1 MRLRLI
7 MNMQSNTNYHYLFDY
22 KKTAQSIAFFV
33 NQTQETLS
41 LSKLSNLLYLT
52 ERRFLKQYA
61 STIIGDHFVS
71 SNTGLKLQQT
81 YLLLES
87 IFDNTYP
94 NNYLYFYNEILKW
107 TEIKNNSIKSID
119 SKNIFNI
126 SNKLLQLSNADI
138 ETLYSIWQ
146 QYDDYSDNEL
156 NEKIKDECIEY
167 NYNKSQ
173 DDVII
178 PIEYI
183 LETLGYSKDVAIA
196 IKQHLNEQAEIIKSF
211 KDNVICQEANSV

>member
-1 MRLRLI
+1 

-94 NNYLYFYNEILKW
+94 NNYLYFYNEISKW

-196 IKQHLNEQAEIIKSF
+196 IKQHLN
-211 KDNVICQEANSV
+211 

>member
-1 MRLRLI
+1 

-33 NQTQETLS
+33 NQTQKQLS

-52 ERRFLKQYA
+52 ERTFLKEYA

-71 SNTGLKLQQT
+71 SNMGLKLQQT

-87 IFDNTYP
+87 IFNNTYQ
-94 NNYLYFYNEILKW
+94 NNYQYFYDEITKW
-107 TEIKNNSIKSID
+107 TEIKNNSIQYID
-119 SKNIFNI
+119 SKNISNI
-126 SNKLLQLSNADI
+126 SDKLLQLSNADI
-138 ETLYSIWQ
+138 ETLCSIWQ
-146 QYDDYSDNEL
+146 QYSNYSDNEL
-156 NEKIKDECIEY
+156 NEKIKNECPEY

-173 DDVII
+173 DDVVI

-211 KDNVICQEANSV
+211 NDNVIL

>member
-1 MRLRLI
+1 MKNGILRLKQI

-33 NQTQETLS
+33 NQTQKQLS

-52 ERRFLKQYA
+52 ERTFLKEYA
-61 STIIGDHFVS
+61 STIIGDYFVS
-71 SNTGLKLQQT
+71 SNTGLKIQQT

-87 IFDNTYP
+87 VFNNTYQ
-94 NNYLYFYNEILKW
+94 NNYSYFYDEISKW
-107 TEIKNNSIKSID
+107 IEIKNNSIQSVD
-119 SKNIFNI
+119 SKNISNI
-126 SNKLLQLSNADI
+126 SDKLLQLSNADI
-138 ETLYSIWQ
+138 KTLWSVWEQYS
-146 QYDDYSDNEL
+146 DYSNNEL
-156 NEKIKDECIEY
+156 NKKIQEECSEY

-173 DDVII
+173 DDVVI

-211 KDNVICQEANSV
+211 NDNVIL

>member
-1 MRLRLI
+1 MKNGILRLKQI

-33 NQTQETLS
+33 NQTQKQLS

-52 ERRFLKQYA
+52 ERTFLKEYA
-61 STIIGDHFVS
+61 STIIGDYFVS

-87 IFDNTYP
+87 VFNNTYQ
-94 NNYLYFYNEILKW
+94 NNYSYFYDEISKW
-107 TEIKNNSIKSID
+107 IEIKNNSIQSVD
-119 SKNIFNI
+119 SKNISNI
-126 SNKLLQLSNADI
+126 SDKLLQLSNADI
-138 ETLYSIWQ
+138 KTLWSVWEQYS
-146 QYDDYSDNEL
+146 DYSNNEL
-156 NEKIKDECIEY
+156 NKKIQEECSEY

-173 DDVII
+173 DDVVI

-211 KDNVICQEANSV
+211 NDNVIL

>member
-1 MRLRLI
+1 
-7 MNMQSNTNYHYLFDY
+7 MQSNTNYHYLFDY

-52 ERRFLKQYA
+52 ERTFLKEYA

-87 IFDNTYP
+87 VFNNTYQ
-94 NNYLYFYNEILKW
+94 NNYLYFYDEISKW
-107 TEIKNNSIKSID
+107 TEIKNNNIQSID
-119 SKNIFNI
+119 SKNISNI
-126 SNKLLQLSNADI
+126 SDKLLQLSNADI
-138 ETLYSIWQ
+138 KTLWSVWEQYS
-146 QYDDYSDNEL
+146 DYSDNEL
-156 NEKIKDECIEY
+156 NKKIQEECSEY

-173 DDVII
+173 DDVVI

-196 IKQHLNEQAEIIKSF
+196 IKQHLNEQTEIIKSF
-211 KDNVICQEANSV
+211 NDNVIL

>member
-1 MRLRLI
+1 MKNGILRLRQI
-7 MNMQSNTNYHYLFDY
+7 MNMRSNTNYHYLFDY
-22 KKTAQSIAFFV
+22 QKTAQSIAFFV
-33 NQTQETLS
+33 NQTQKTLS

-52 ERRFLKQYA
+52 ERTFLKEYA
-61 STIIGDHFVS
+61 STIIGDYFVS

-81 YLLLES
+81 YLLLKS
-87 IFDNTYP
+87 IFNNTYQ
-94 NNYLYFYNEILKW
+94 NNYLYFYDEITKW
-107 TEIKNNSIKSID
+107 TEIKNNSIQYID

-126 SNKLLQLSNADI
+126 SDKLLQLSDADI
-138 ETLYSIWQ
+138 KTLRTIWQ
-146 QYDDYSDNEL
+146 QYGDYSDNEL
-156 NEKIKDECIEY
+156 NEKIKDKCIEY

-211 KDNVICQEANSV
+211 NDNVIL

>member
-1 MRLRLI
+1 

-33 NQTQETLS
+33 NQTQKQLS

-52 ERRFLKQYA
+52 ERTFLKEYA
-61 STIIGDHFVS
+61 STIIGDYFVS

-87 IFDNTYP
+87 VFNNTYQ
-94 NNYLYFYNEILKW
+94 NNYSYFYDEISKW
-107 TEIKNNSIKSID
+107 IEIKNNSIQSVD
-119 SKNIFNI
+119 SKNISNI
-126 SNKLLQLSNADI
+126 SDKLLQLSNADI
-138 ETLYSIWQ
+138 KTLWSVWEQYS
-146 QYDDYSDNEL
+146 DYSNNEL
-156 NEKIKDECIEY
+156 NKKIQEECSEY

-173 DDVII
+173 DDVVI

-211 KDNVICQEANSV
+211 NDNVIL

>member
-33 NQTQETLS
+33 NQTQKTLS

-52 ERRFLKQYA
+52 ERTFLKQSA

-87 IFDNTYP
+87 IFNNTYQ
-94 NNYLYFYNEILKW
+94 NNYLNFYDEITKW
-107 TEIKNNSIKSID
+107 TEIKNNSIQ
-119 SKNIFNI
+119 SKNISNI
-126 SNKLLQLSNADI
+126 SDKLLQLSDADI
-138 ETLYSIWQ
+138 KTLQSIWQ
-146 QYDDYSDNEL
+146 QYGNYSENEL
-156 NEKIKDECIEY
+156 NEKIQDECSEY
-167 NYNKSQ
+167 GYNKSQ
-173 DDVII
+173 DDVVI

-183 LETLGYSKDVAIA
+183 FETLGYSKATAID

-211 KDNVICQEANSV
+211 NDNVILQQ

>member
-1 MRLRLI
+1 MKNGILRLRQI
-7 MNMQSNTNYHYLFDY
+7 MNMRSNTNYHYLFDY

-33 NQTQETLS
+33 NQTQKQLS

-52 ERRFLKQYA
+52 ERTFLKEYA

-81 YLLLES
+81 YFLLKS
-87 IFDNTYP
+87 VFNNTYQ
-94 NNYLYFYNEILKW
+94 NNYQYFYNEITKW
-107 TEIKNNSIKSID
+107 TEIKNNSIQSVD

-126 SNKLLQLSNADI
+126 SDKLLQLSDADI
-138 ETLYSIWQ
+138 KTLKSIWQ
-146 QYDDYSDNEL
+146 QYGDYFDNEL
-156 NEKIKDECIEY
+156 NEKIQNECPEY

-196 IKQHLNEQAEIIKSF
+196 IKQHLNEQAEIIKNF
-211 KDNVICQEANSV
+211 NDNVTL

>member
-1 MRLRLI
+1 
-7 MNMQSNTNYHYLFDY
+7 MQSNTNYHYLFDY

-94 NNYLYFYNEILKW
+94 NNYLYFYNEISKW